1 MFAGSEIL
9 EAEFLPSVV
18 SGPVD
23 TQFPAGGGD
32 GGTYDRDVRVHDA
45 ESRFSGSK
53 KNRVCSPGRPWRP
66 LDEDLLLSDYL
77 LMPLPV
83 KNDSLE
89 DYEIKENRVCER
101 TQVSLDEWR
110 RPSGNRGVAALGIRP
125 VGLGY
130 RGASLSS
137 AC

>member
-23 TQFPAGGGD
+23 TQFAAGGGD

-53 KNRVCSPGRPWRP
+53 KTGFV
-66 LDEDLLLSDYL
+66 
-77 LMPLPV
+77 
-83 KNDSLE
+83 
-89 DYEIKENRVCER
+89 
-101 TQVSLDEWR
+101 
-110 RPSGNRGVAALGIRP
+110 ALGD
-125 VGLGY
+125 LGDLWTKICFCLII
-130 RGASLSS
+130 S
-137 AC
+137 